1 MSGSTWAALGLA
13 LILAGLFALSRLR
26 PARGGLT
33 SPQWMLLLG
42 AVGMG
47 AGMAIDARLG
57 GLETL
62 AALCAGPVDLGGML
76 ALHLA
81 QLPLAHAGMLAGGLV
96 VVPLMPRLRRGC
108 RRQLC
113 AQLGQNLLCSGWMV
127 VGMAAGSLVFLE
139 LAGWA
144 GAVREPAA
152 VLAGMFAGMVWGMVA
167 SVSLVQAVIRLS
179 YGPPARPRAGP

>member
-1 MSGSTWAALGLA
+1 MAGSAWAALGVA
-13 LILAGLFALSRLR
+13 LILAGLLALARLR
-26 PARGGLT
+26 PGRGGLN

-42 AVGMG
+42 AVGML
-47 AGMAIDARLG
+47 AGLAIDAHSG

-62 AALCAGPVDLGGML
+62 SALCTGPTGLGAMVK
-76 ALHLA
+76 LHVT
-81 QLPLAHAGMLAGGLV
+81 QLPLAHAGMIGGGLV
-96 VVPLMPRLRRGC
+96 VLPLMPRLRRGC

-113 AQLGQNLLCSGWMV
+113 AHLGQNLVCSAWMV

-144 GAVREPAA
+144 QAVREPAA

-167 SVSLVQAVIRLS
+167 SVTLVQALVRLS
-179 YGPPARPRAGP
+179 LGARPGAGGRP

>member
-1 MSGSTWAALGLA
+1 MTAAAWAALGVA
-13 LILAGLFALSRLR
+13 LILAGLLVLARLR

-42 AVGMG
+42 AIGMA
-47 AGMAIDARLG
+47 AGMAVDARVG

-62 AALCAGPVDLGGML
+62 AALCSGPSDLAGMV
-76 ALHLA
+76 ALHLS
-81 QLPLAHAGMLAGGLV
+81 QLPLAHLGMLAGGLV
-96 VVPLMPRLRRGC
+96 VVPLMPKLKRGC

-113 AQLGQNLLCSGWMV
+113 AQMGQNLVCSGWMV

-144 GAVREPAA
+144 GAVREPAG

-167 SVSLVQAVIRLS
+167 SVLLVQTLVRMSL
-179 YGPPARPRAGP
+179 GARGHAGGRP

>member
-1 MSGSTWAALGLA
+1 MTGTAWAALGLA
-13 LILAGLFALSRLR
+13 LILAGLLALGRLR
-26 PARGGLT
+26 PARQGLT

-42 AVGMG
+42 AI
-47 AGMAIDARLG
+47 GMAGGLLLDARSG

-62 AALCAGPVDLGGML
+62 AALCAAPGDLAGML
-76 ALHLA
+76 SLHLT

-113 AQLGQNLLCSGWMV
+113 AQLGQNLVCSGWMV
-127 VGMAAGSLVFLE
+127 VGMALGSLALLQ

-152 VLAGMFAGMVWGMVA
+152 ALAGMFAGMVWGMVA
-167 SVSLVQAVIRLS
+167 SVALVQSLIRLS
-179 YGPPARPRAGP
+179 HGPAPHAHGGP

>member
-1 MSGSTWAALGLA
+1 MSGTAWAALGTA
-13 LILAGLFALSRLR
+13 LVLAGLLALARLR
-26 PARGGLT
+26 PVRGGLN

-42 AVGMG
+42 AVGML
-47 AGMAIDARLG
+47 AGMAVDAGAG
-57 GLETL
+57 GLATL
-62 AALCAGPVDLGGML
+62 SALCTGPADLGAMVL
-76 ALHLA
+76 LHLT
-81 QLPLAHAGMLAGGLV
+81 QLPLAHLGMLVGGLLV
-96 VVPLMPRLRRGC
+96 LPLMPRLRRGC

-113 AQLGQNLLCSGWMV
+113 AQLGQNLVCSAWMV

-167 SVSLVQAVIRLS
+167 SVTLVQALVRLS
-179 YGPPARPRAGP
+179 LGPRPHAGGRS

>member
-1 MSGSTWAALGLA
+1 MTAAAWSALGVA
-13 LILAGLFALSRLR
+13 LVLAGLWVLARLR

-42 AVGMG
+42 AIGML
-47 AGMAIDARLG
+47 AGLAVDARVG

-62 AALCAGPVDLGGML
+62 ASLCSGPKELAGMV
-76 ALHLA
+76 ALHLS
-81 QLPLAHAGMLAGGLV
+81 QLPLAHIGMIGGGLV
-96 VVPLMPRLRRGC
+96 VVPLMPKLRRGC

-113 AQLGQNLLCSGWMV
+113 AQIGQNLVCSGWMV
-127 VGMAAGSLVFLE
+127 VGMGAGSLLFLE

-167 SVSLVQAVIRLS
+167 SVMLVQALIRLS
-179 YGPPARPRAGP
+179 LGARTNAGRGT